1 MGTSEQNQTR
11 QLEDVRL
18 ILKDFLKVIKIV
30 SMYPESNPLPQSMR
44 RAFAGRLVDLVADY
58 GELEFRIKAESFLF
72 HGENVF
78 TDKSKDESLAG
89 LFFESG
95 ITRLT
100 FQAGLEVDE
109 LYKLLDAIKTYQN
122 ADRLSR
128 DLVAALWEAALQ
140 KIVYETVEDVALKQY
155 DGELLLQELPEVDDP
170 SGYSQM
176 AGANAESYEAIFS
189 QSDDVLSDT
198 DSRLEVGFLPSDTGK
213 LPSVENVLSTGD
225 AQLDSDLNIS
235 QASEAMGLADLTAA
249 PQPVLDTN
257 VIVNDEHRLSEE
269 EAEHVELMLHRDSEF
284 NEYESTCELVKELL
298 HQEPE
303 MHDFYETVTLG
314 ERVLTEFLKVGKLT
328 FATDLLRYFATVEG
342 KLRSERPLWAERLK
356 EARVTAG
363 GRDRLAILCRTLNE
377 NSEIGTIELR
387 RYLDNFDWEA
397 LVAITDLMGDLQ
409 HSYHRDTV
417 QDYLTFRGRDR
428 VHIVAK
434 GLQDR
439 RSEVASASIA
449 ILSRIGTD
457 EALSHL
463 SKVIGHREVE
473 VRRRLVLALVECPSD
488 ACLLL
493 LKKLVCDSD
502 PSVRRT
508 AVNSIVRR
516 RGPRAFDA
524 LTEILNDE
532 QFGRLDENDQSAIL
546 IAYSNLGSDEAVDFL
561 VQLVD
566 KVNPLRKHSLHF
578 LRQAAFE
585 ALAHNKG
592 EKAERA
598 LIRLAASW
606 RPAVKDQA
614 KAAMHKRRE
623 IIYGGGDD

>member
-1 MGTSEQNQTR
+1 MAISEQNQTR
-11 QLEDVRL
+11 QIEDIRL
-18 ILKDFLKVIKIV
+18 ILRDFLKVIKIV
-30 SMYPESNPLPQSMR
+30 AMYPESNPLPQSMM
-44 RAFAGRLVDLVADY
+44 RAFSGRLVDLVADY
-58 GELEFRIKAESFLF
+58 GELEFRISAESFLF

-100 FQAGLEVDE
+100 FKAGLEADD

-128 DLVAALWEAALQ
+128 DLVAVLWEAALQ
-140 KIVYETVEDVALKQY
+140 KIVYETVEDIALKQY
-155 DGELLLQELPEVDDP
+155 DGELLLQGLPEVDDP

-189 QSDDVLSDT
+189 QSDDVFSDT
-198 DSRLEVGFLPSDTGK
+198 DSSLEVGFLPSDTGK
-213 LPSVENVLSTGD
+213 LLSVENVLTTGD
-225 AQLDSDLNIS
+225 AQLDSDLNIL
-235 QASEAMGLADLTAA
+235 QASEAMGLADTAA
-249 PQPVLDTN
+249 APPPVLDTN

-269 EAEHVELMLHRDSEF
+269 ESGQVEMMLQRDAEF

-328 FATDLLRYFATVEG
+328 FATDLLRYFAVVEEQ
-342 KLRSERPLWAERLK
+342 LRAERPLWAERLK

-409 HSYHRDTV
+409 HSHHRDTV

-428 VHIVAK
+428 VHILAN

-463 SKVIGHREVE
+463 SKVIGHREAE
-473 VRRRLVLALVECPSD
+473 VRQRLVLALVECPSD
-488 ACLLL
+488 ACIPL
-493 LKKLVCDSD
+493 LKKLTFDSD
-502 PSVRRT
+502 SSVRRA
-508 AVNSIVRR
+508 AVNSIVQR

-524 LTEILNDE
+524 LTEIVNDE
-532 QFGRLDENDQSAIL
+532 RFGRLDEDDQSAIL
-546 IAYSNLGSDEAVDFL
+546 TAYSKLGSDEAVDFL
-561 VQLVD
+561 VQLVE
-566 KVNPLRKHSLHF
+566 KANPLRNHSLSF
-578 LRQAAFE
+578 FRQAAFE
-585 ALAHNKG
+585 ALAHNQG

-598 LIRLAASW
+598 LIKLVASW